1 MDNSFRL
8 ILIMFRFLFALFII
22 FGLFQP
28 AYSKEDYEINELL
41 TVYVS
46 TSEGNDSNDGLTKDK
61 PLKTIRKAIQ
71 KNKSNIRLR
80 LKCGDVFF
88 ECISNMSNSI
98 VESYGKGNKP
108 VLCGFKILRRPGAWQ
123 TDTLKGVWKLDL
135 TRKENF
141 IGFSAEN
148 ALEPLFIN
156 DIGCLYNC
164 KEDKIYGHLVK
175 DKNQLAK
182 NGDFFTSATFGRKDT
197 SFKYLYF
204 KWKSAPEELGCICLS
219 TFNHGISF
227 MTNCII
233 RNIAIVGFARHG
245 ICGIS
250 NTKIENC
257 AIDIIGGSIQIGH
270 QSWARYGNG
279 IECGFS
285 KYKTKDIT
293 VSNCRISRTYDCGV
307 TIQGTVVNDNNPCRI
322 RFINNKFIYCRQAFE
337 HWITNK
343 NGTEP
348 DYIDCE
354 FSKNI
359 CYMMGENQFD
369 SPETRDAN
377 ILSYEKTNKSLK
389 ISDNIFYGASYYCG
403 YAFAS
408 VKNNRVY
415 IYKGQYL
422 NTYHGKKDYPT
433 IYANDSS
440 DIETYRQ
447 LTQDNSRIFI
457 LEKGSKEDMCFRKKI
472 LKKISYKPRNI
483 LLEISE
489 IQ

>member
-1 MDNSFRL
+1 MLTSSKILLFLL
-8 ILIMFRFLFALFII
+8 IFSTSANLLYGNILQDSKVHLTI
-22 FGLFQP
+22 F
-28 AYSKEDYEINELL
+28 
-41 TVYVS
+41 VS
-46 TSEGNDSNDGLTKDK
+46 SSEGNDNNDGLTECR
-61 PLKTIRKAIQ
+61 PLRTIRKAVQ
-71 KNKSNIRLR
+71 KRKTNIRLR

-88 ECISNMSNSI
+88 ESISGLTNSM

-108 VLCGFKILRRPGAWQ
+108 ILCGFKILKDSMTWQ
-123 TDTLKGVWKLDL
+123 ADTIKGLWKLDL
-135 TRKENF
+135 SKEDNF
-141 IGFSAEN
+141 CGFSIKDASDKAHFNNIGF
-148 ALEPLFIN
+148 
-156 DIGCLYNC
+156 LYDA
-164 KEDKIYGHLVK
+164 KQDKIYGCM
-175 DKNQLAK
+175 KNKK
-182 NGDFFTSATFGRKDT
+182 NKLENEGYFFTSCHYGKDATF
-197 SFKYLYF
+197 KYIYF
-204 KWKSAPEELGCICLS
+204 KWDRNPKELGNVCFS
-219 TFNHGISF
+219 TYNHGIYS
-227 MTNCII
+227 MKSCVI
-233 RNIAIVGFARHG
+233 RNIAIIGFARHG
-245 ICGIS
+245 IVGITD
-250 NTKIENC
+250 TKVDNC
-257 AIDIIGGSIQIGH
+257 NIDAIGGSIQIGFRY
-270 QSWARYGNG
+270 WVRYGNG

-285 KYKTKDIT
+285 KYNKTKDIT

-343 NGTEP
+343 KSPEP

-359 CYMMGENQFD
+359 CYMMGKNQFD

-389 ISDNIFYGASYYCG
+389 IADNIFYGASYYCG

-408 VKNNRVY
+408 IKNNRVY

-433 IYANDSS
+433 IYANDSR

-457 LEKGSKEDMCFRKKI
+457 LEKGSKEDLCFHKKI
-472 LKKISYKPRNI
+472 LKKISFKSRNI
-483 LLEISE
+483 LLK
-489 IQ
+489 